1 MVRRESAMC
10 VPAYGFGFHHV
21 QFLAPLQQKLINSRR
36 TPLAR
41 VDSKHF
47 NLFISLRAPS
57 LD

>member
-1 MVRRESAMC
+1 MVPRECDVCM
-10 VPAYGFGFHHV
+10 PAYGIGFHHV
-21 QFLAPLQQKLINSRR
+21 QFLAPLQQKLINIRR

-57 LD
+57 L